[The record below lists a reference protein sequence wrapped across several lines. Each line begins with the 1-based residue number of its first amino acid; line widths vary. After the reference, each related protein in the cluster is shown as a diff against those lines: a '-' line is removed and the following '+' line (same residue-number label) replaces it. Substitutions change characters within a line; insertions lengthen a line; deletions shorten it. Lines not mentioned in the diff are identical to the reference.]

1 MKNKIIKVKSL
12 LVNNKKVVENYFFM
26 TALQVL
32 NSLFYLLIYPFLIRI
47 LGAESYGLYIF
58 AMSIVTYFI
67 YFVGFGFEMPAVKI
81 IAQNPENR
89 AVKSHTL
96 SSVFS
101 AKIYLE
107 ICAVVIFG
115 IIVFAIPSFRINWLI
130 FSLCFIQTLTS
141 IVFPQWYFQGV
152 QRMRV
157 VTYIQLF
164 FKVISLPMIF
174 VLIRSSEDTW
184 IFVLVTSLTGFLG
197 AVTSWFKI
205 RFKDKLIIK
214 LLPFSEIK
222 SWYKEAFP
230 FFLSTSTGVI
240 KEQSIVI
247 IIGAFLGMRDVA
259 LYDLANKIIMV
270 PRTLFVSVNGALF
283 PKVIANI
290 QTHIIKKIIRY
301 ETIIGLL
308 VSSLI
313 LVFGKWIVIFMGG
326 ISMIQSYP
334 IAVIL
339 SITILVW
346 LVVGSYVNFVFIPQN
361 KNYFVSKNQIVA
373 MFSFFVFCS
382 LGLVY
387 DKNVYVLAISIA
399 LSGLTEIAYCK
410 YLIHIHKLL

>member
-1 MKNKIIKVKSL
+1 
-12 LVNNKKVVENYFFM
+12 
-26 TALQVL
+26 
-32 NSLFYLLIYPFLIRI
+32 
-47 LGAESYGLYIF
+47 
-58 AMSIVTYFI
+58 
-67 YFVGFGFEMPAVKI
+67 
-81 IAQNPENR
+81 
-89 AVKSHTL
+89 
-96 SSVFS
+96 
-101 AKIYLE
+101 
-107 ICAVVIFG
+107 
-115 IIVFAIPSFRINWLI
+115 
-130 FSLCFIQTLTS
+130 
-141 IVFPQWYFQGV
+141 
-152 QRMRV
+152 
-157 VTYIQLF
+157 
-164 FKVISLPMIF
+164 
-174 VLIRSSEDTW
+174 
-184 IFVLVTSLTGFLG
+184 
-197 AVTSWFKI
+197 
-205 RFKDKLIIK
+205 
-214 LLPFSEIK
+214 
-222 SWYKEAFP
+222 
-230 FFLSTSTGVI
+230 
-240 KEQSIVI
+240 
-247 IIGAFLGMRDVA
+247 
-259 LYDLANKIIMV
+259 MV